1 MRREIIIGSRGSEL
15 ALWQAQFV
23 KTRLAQQFPDRLF
36 EIRIINTT
44 GDQVLDLAL
53 SKIGDKGLFTSQ
65 IETELQSGAIDLA
78 VHSLKDLQTE
88 QPEGLIIG
96 AVCAREVPN
105 DAFVSKIA
113 GSIDDLPRGAKV
125 ATGSLRRKSQLLS
138 YRPDLEIVDIRGNVP
153 TRLRKF
159 DESDLDGLI
168 LAYAGLHR
176 LGLDERISQVIP
188 FEIMLPAVGQGAV
201 AVEVRDQDHGVRELM
216 PSLDDIPT
224 RTCITAERAFLRR
237 LEGGCQVPIGA
248 HATLEN
254 GQVKLEGM
262 VGSLDGRVVY
272 RERVNGPIAEAGNLG
287 ICLAENL
294 IKKGAAKLLDA
305 TRAEVES
312 ALQTALLL

>member
-23 KTRLAQQFPDRLF
+23 KTRLDQQFPDRLF

-53 SKIGDKGLFTSQ
+53 SKIGDKGLFTRQ
-65 IETELQSGAIDLA
+65 IETELLSGAIDLA

-88 QPEGLIIG
+88 QPDGLTIG
-96 AVCAREVPN
+96 AVCVREVPN

-113 GSIDDLPRGAKV
+113 SSIDDLPRGAKV
-125 ATGSLRRKSQLLS
+125 ATGSLRRKSQLLN
-138 YRPDLEIVDIRGNVP
+138 YRPDLEIVEIRGNVP

-201 AVEVRDQDHGVRELM
+201 AVEVRDQDDGVRELM
-216 PSLDDIPT
+216 ASLDDIPT

-248 HATLEN
+248 HARLEN
-254 GQVKLEGM
+254 SQVKLEGM

-272 RERVNGPIAEAGNLG
+272 RERVNGPIAEAESLG
-287 ICLAENL
+287 TCLAENL

-312 ALQTALLL
+312 STQTALLL